1 MSITSL
7 KDLKLYTTAE
17 HDCSYLPGQ
26 RARTLFIDPKLSID
40 IEFHTRLNEIGFRR
54 SGAHIYRPHCQN
66 CSECTPCRILVN
78 EFKPGRR
85 FRRVLNKNEDLQVTA
100 LPSIADLEYYRLY
113 EKYINTRH
121 QDGDM
126 YPASSEQYQS
136 FLLTCRKDSLFLEV
150 RHQEKLLA
158 VMICDRLLNGLSAV
172 FTFFDSDIPSRSLG
186 TFAILWQIKI
196 AQRLKLNYLY
206 LGYWIKDCLKM
217 NYKTQFSPLE
227 LLCSDGWQRQNN

>member
-1 MSITSL
+1 MTSL

-26 RARTLFIDPKLSID
+26 RARTLFIDPEFSID

-54 SGAHIYRPHCQN
+54 SGAHIYRPHCQS
-66 CSECTPCRILVN
+66 CSACTSCRILVN
-78 EFKPGRR
+78 DFKPGRR
-85 FRRVLNKNEDLQVTA
+85 FRRVMKKNEDLQVTA
-100 LPSIADLEYYRLY
+100 LPSIAGLEYYHLY

-126 YPASSEQYQS
+126 YPASSDQYQS

-150 RHQEKLLA
+150 RQQEKLLA

-172 FTFFDSDIPSRSLG
+172 FTFFEPDMPKRSLG
-186 TFAILWQIKI
+186 TFAILWQIKV

-206 LGYWIKDCLKM
+206 LGYWIQDCQKM
-217 NYKTQFSPLE
+217 NYKTQFAPLE
-227 LLCSDGWQRQNN
+227 LLCSDGWQRQNS